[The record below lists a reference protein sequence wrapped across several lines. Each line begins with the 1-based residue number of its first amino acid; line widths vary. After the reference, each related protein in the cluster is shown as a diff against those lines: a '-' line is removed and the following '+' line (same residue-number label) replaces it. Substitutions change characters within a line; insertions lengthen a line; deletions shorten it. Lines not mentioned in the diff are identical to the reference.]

1 MAFPPF
7 RGKNHTL
14 NTQKKP
20 DAIFK
25 VLAEEHPF
33 SFLKTLLVNSPNL
46 SRALLIGIEVIIG
59 FVDFILNPFKRLK
72 SVIIV

>member
-25 VLAEEHPF
+25 VLAEEH
-33 SFLKTLLVNSPNL
+33 LKFPMKQKNRQKKSYSINKYKTAIYQHLPNL
-46 SRALLIGIEVIIG
+46 L
-59 FVDFILNPFKRLK
+59 
-72 SVIIV
+72 